1 MNILLIHPSFPGQFE
16 YLTPFLAR
24 NASIRAAFLCRS
36 VDGPVPEGVIIKKYR
51 TAEEKVAPINATL
64 REAEAVIA
72 AMKELEETFR
82 PDVVLGHSGWGGL
95 MYVKAFFPY
104 VRLIG
109 YFEWYF
115 GMLPEFEGVWYT
127 GMTPE
132 EREVLFTQRNAAL
145 LAQLESCDAWI
156 TPTEWQRSRFPVR
169 YRPDMRVIHEGV
181 DTEYYS
187 PLPGQTLEKLIP
199 GLTGGEEIVTCV
211 SRGLEPTRCFPILMD
226 ALRLLLARRPHCHAV
241 IAGGEKTFY
250 GPKPKDGKTWKQME
264 MEKGGY
270 DPDRVHFT
278 GWLSKEDY
286 RALLR
291 ASTVH
296 AYLTVPYVL
305 SWSVLQAMSAG
316 CCLVASAVP
325 PVEEVVQDGVN
336 GLLTDGASPEK
347 IAERI
352 EEALTNAPLRER
364 LGCSARQT
372 ILDRY
377 RLENCLRKQMELL
390 CGKE

>member
-24 NASIRAAFLCRS
+24 NASMRVAFLCRS

-51 TAEEKVAPINATL
+51 TDEEKVAPINATL

-82 PDVVLGHSGWGGL
+82 PDVVLGHSGWGGM

-132 EREVLFTQRNAAL
+132 GREVLFTQRNAAL

-181 DTEYYS
+181 DTEFYS

-241 IAGGEKTFY
+241 IAGGDKTFY

-390 CGKE
+390 CGKG

>member
-16 YLTPFLAR
+16 YLAPVLAR
-24 NASIRAAFLCRS
+24 NPAVRVAAVCRS
-36 VDGPVPEGVIIKKYR
+36 VSGPVPDGVRIKTYR
-51 TAEEKVAPINATL
+51 TDTAKIPPFDASV
-64 REAEAVIA
+64 REAEAVVC
-72 AMKELEETFR
+72 AMKELEQTFR

-109 YFEWYF
+109 YFEWYY

-132 EREVLFTQRNAAL
+132 GIGMFFAQRNAAL
-145 LAQLESCDAWI
+145 LAQLEACDAWL
-156 TPTEWQRSRFPVR
+156 TPTEWQRSRFPAR

-181 DTEYYS
+181 DTEYFS

-199 GLTGGEEIVTCV
+199 ELTGGEEIVTCV
-211 SRGLEPTRCFPILMD
+211 SRGLEPTRRFPVLMD
-226 ALRLLLARRPHCHAV
+226 ALRLLLARRPRCHAV

-264 MEKGGY
+264 IEKGGY
-270 DPDRVHFT
+270 DPARVHFT

-296 AYLTVPYVL
+296 MYLTLPSVL
-305 SWSVLQAMSAG
+305 SWSMLQAMSTG

-336 GLLTDGASPEK
+336 GLLTDGASPK
-347 IAERI
+347 RIADRI
-352 EEALTNAPLRER
+352 EEALSDAALRAR
-364 LGCSARQT
+364 LGRSARET
-372 ILDRY
+372 ILERY
-377 RLENCLRKQMELL
+377 RLETCLRKQMELL
-390 CGKE
+390 CGKG

>member
-1 MNILLIHPSFPGQFE
+1 MNVLLIHPSFPGQFE
-16 YLTPFLAR
+16 YLAPCLAR
-24 NASIRAAFLCRS
+24 TPGVRVAFLCRS
-36 VDGPVPEGVIIKKYR
+36 VDGPVPEGVIVKKYR
-51 TAEEKVAPINATL
+51 TETEKTTPMNASL
-64 REAEAVIA
+64 REAEAVIG

-82 PDVVLGHSGWGGL
+82 PDAVLGHSGWGGL

-132 EREVLFTQRNAAL
+132 AREVLFTQRNAAL
-145 LAQLESCDAWI
+145 LSQLEACDALL
-156 TPTEWQRSRFPVR
+156 TPTEWQRSRFPAR

-181 DTEYYS
+181 DTEFYS

-199 GLTGGEEIVTCV
+199 GLVGGEEIVTCV
-211 SRGLEPTRCFPILMD
+211 SRGLEPTRRFPVLMD
-226 ALRLLLARRPHCHAV
+226 ALRLLLARRPNCRSV

-264 MEKGGY
+264 IEKGGY
-270 DPDRVHFT
+270 DPARVHFT
-278 GWLSKEDY
+278 GWLSREDY

-296 AYLTVPYVL
+296 VYLTVPYVL
-305 SWSVLQAMSAG
+305 SWSMLQAMSAG

-325 PVEEVVQDGVN
+325 PVDEAVQDGVN
-336 GLLTDGASPEK
+336 GLLTDGTAPEK
-347 IAERI
+347 IADRI
-352 EEALTNAPLRER
+352 EEALSDAALRER
-364 LGCSARQT
+364 LRRSARET
-372 ILDRY
+372 VLDRY
-377 RLENCLRKQMELL
+377 RLETCLRKQMELL
-390 CGKE
+390 CGKG